1 MGKKLYEANQLREMC
16 FFRLTL
22 GILLL
27 IIGLNAIGGAWYALS
42 GAPEIPLE
50 WLNNSPF
57 DDYFIPGLFLLL
69 VIGGLSFI
77 SAFYVFKKYKYGP
90 RLTLYTSG
98 VLLLWIVVQMSII
111 GYVSW
116 LQPAMAVLAFIIAI
130 LALKINNVRT
140 S

>member
-1 MGKKLYEANQLREMC
+1 MR
-16 FFRLTL
+16 FFRSIL

-27 IIGLNAIGGAWYALS
+27 IIGLNAIGGGWYALS
-42 GAPEIPLE
+42 GAPAIPRE

-57 DDYFIPGLFLLL
+57 EDYFIPGLFLLL
-69 VIGGLSFI
+69 VIGGLSLI
-77 SAFYVFKKYKYGP
+77 SAYCVFKKYKYGS
-90 RLTLYTSG
+90 RLSLYTSG

-116 LQPAMAVLAFIIAI
+116 LQPAMAVAAFVMA
-130 LALKINNVRT
+130 LMALKLKDVRT